1 MLILFLLE
9 ITHHRLTDVPWV
21 CAGVRIGR
29 VMATL
34 AIATTAVLY
43 LREKEWLDAANL
55 FLWIAVV
62 ALLEVGVRLP
72 VAVAAHHKIFL
83 LTALALYAALGSLIV
98 VWLIIGKWMNAW
110 DATLWLIAFGLLEL
124 NVLQRQK
131 KSSIKTNSYVIY
143 RYAARNASVNT
154 ASCEGGSR
162 LMPAAPLRPPP
173 VSKRAHSSSA
183 PTGLATGARTL
194 TV

>member
-1 MLILFLLE
+1 MKIAQPAAGLPGHGLSALVFAALACNTIYYIVAGRFSEALESVAWYALLILFLLE
-9 ITHHRLTDVPWV
+9 ITHHRLTDLPWV

-131 KSSIKTNSYVIY
+131 K
-143 RYAARNASVNT
+143 
-154 ASCEGGSR
+154 
-162 LMPAAPLRPPP
+162 
-173 VSKRAHSSSA
+173 
-183 PTGLATGARTL
+183 
-194 TV
+194 